1 MQVLLGLAAS
11 IDFSAALIVPAIAR
25 NQIGCDIALINF
37 DLARLRRV
45 KGKVKIHASRFI
57 DAGNMSLT
65 AQNIINKRSKLI
77 AIIVAIACQ
86 DLRNFGD
93 TTVNL
98 LIRDFKPRDGFLAR
112 IAVLDSGDTA
122 RMAQRWMRFLQKLQR
137 LLDKI

>member
-37 DLARLRRV
+37 DLARLRLSKR
-45 KGKVKIHASRFI
+45 KSPNSRQQI
-57 DAGNMSLT
+57 YRRWKYVLT
-65 AQNIINKRSKLI
+65 AQNIMSK
-77 AIIVAIACQ
+77 
-86 DLRNFGD
+86 DLRNFGY
-93 TTVNL
+93 TPVNL